1 MSDLLTK
8 AKNNWHFVE
17 SLFAIVRNGYPA
29 RDLKTIGVTGT
40 DGKTTTCHLLY
51 ELLRSEYPGVAM
63 ISTVAAYVGGKVI
76 NTGFHVTTP
85 NAQQMQALLKRIKKG
100 GNKYVII
107 ESTSHGLDQHRL
119 LGCNFWMGVLTNVTH
134 EHLDYHKTFEAY
146 LKAKGKLFRGSK
158 ICILNKDDKSF
169 SYFNSLADQKSRVL
183 SYSTDRKA
191 TYFASGIRKSEEGTE
206 FVINSKD
213 KSIKVRTCFQGKYN
227 ISNILAAVS
236 AARECGVSWE
246 SVKKVLNRPIYVPGR
261 MEEIKSGRP
270 FKVVVDF
277 AHTPNALE
285 NALFVLKTRLKK
297 GGKLIVVF
305 GCAGERDKQKRP
317 MMGRVAAKLADLSI
331 ITAEDP
337 RHESLDMIISK
348 IAEGSKKG
356 GACEVELGG
365 VRNFIRRH
373 VFVRIPDRERAI
385 TLAISQARKGDIVAI
400 CGKGHEQ
407 SMAFGDKEVAWSD
420 ADTAGRF
427 LKAN

>member
-1 MSDLLTK
+1 MHDLLTK
-8 AKNNWHFVE
+8 AKNSWHFVE

-29 RDLKTIGVTGT
+29 RDLKVIGVTGT

-63 ISTVAAYVGGKVI
+63 ISTVAAYVGGKAI

-158 ICILNKDDKSF
+158 IYILNKDDKSF
-169 SYFNSLADQKSRVL
+169 SYFNSLANQKSKVL
-183 SYSTDRKA
+183 SYSTDGKA
-191 TYFASGIRKSEEGTE
+191 TCFASGISKSGEGTE
-206 FVINSKD
+206 FIINLED
-213 KSIKVRTCFQGKYN
+213 KSIKVRTRFQGKYN

-261 MEEIKSGRP
+261 MEEVKSGKP
-270 FKVVVDF
+270 FKMVVDF

-285 NALFVLKTRLKK
+285 KALSVLKIELKE

-317 MMGRVAAKLADLSI
+317 MMGKVAAMLADLSI

-348 IAEGSKKG
+348 IADGAKRG
-356 GACEVELGG
+356 GAGEVELSEVG
-365 VRNFIRRH
+365 NFIKKH
-373 VFVRIPDRERAI
+373 VFVRIPDREKAI
-385 TLAISQARKGDIVAI
+385 ALALSLARKNDVVAI

-407 SMAFGDKEVAWSD
+407 SMAIGDKEVAWSD
-420 ADTAGRF
+420 TDTVRR
-427 LKAN
+427 LLEVN